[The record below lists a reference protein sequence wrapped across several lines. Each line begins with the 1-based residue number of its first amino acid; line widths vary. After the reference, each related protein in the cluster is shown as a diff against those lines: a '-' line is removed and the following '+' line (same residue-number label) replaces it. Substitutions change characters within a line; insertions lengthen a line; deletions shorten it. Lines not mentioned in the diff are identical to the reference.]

1 MSGTN
6 FSSSLILVKKMKSWF
21 IFVWLIISVMAGK
34 KVGID
39 DAWLEYLDCFE
50 KRVSVMTNVCNL
62 DGTMIPALQLARRS
76 LRLLG
81 AKGLENS

>member
-1 MSGTN
+1 
-6 FSSSLILVKKMKSWF
+6 MKSWF

-62 DGTMIPALQLARRS
+62 DGTMILRLGRS

-81 AKGLENS
+81 AKGLEAHL

>member
-34 KVGID
+34 KGRID

-62 DGTMIPALQLARRS
+62 DGTMIPSSGLKYS
-76 LRLLG
+76 L
-81 AKGLENS
+81 LEDH